1 MDKESAD
8 AAAEKAAAIRVKV
21 GYPVSPDTLDPRS
34 LANYYARVKINED
47 TFFENM
53 LSARVADEIRRW
65 FNLGKQRDLES
76 WEMYPSMVNAYFN
89 PPANEVSGFCD
100 VLVARLKLFAI
111 DRFPCR
117 YPPAA
122 FLLAGLVSGF

>member
-1 MDKESAD
+1 MHLEWMDKESAD

-21 GYPVSPDTLDPRS
+21 GYPISPDTLDPRS

-65 FNLGKQRDLES
+65 LNLGKQRDLES

-89 PPANEVSGFCD
+89 PPANEVN
-100 VLVARLKLFAI
+100 RLYEL
-111 DRFPCR
+111 
-117 YPPAA
+117 
-122 FLLAGLVSGF
+122 